1 MTKTIQQFKDEMFK
15 DNRINTNKYYLL
27 YIDILGMKSLIDSKD
42 SELYLNYI
50 NNVYRD
56 AIKGITGI
64 YEEINKIKIDVR
76 IFSDNLVVAI
86 KEGDDKLSSLE
97 AIKRTLI
104 VEIASFIQ
112 MLALKY
118 SLLVRGSI
126 TYGDFYIDE
135 NFLYGK
141 ALTRAYALESEVAI
155 YPRIIL
161 DDNIV
166 SLFVESMY
174 LSKFIKKDTDD
185 VRYINSFE
193 CYFNISKLYK
203 EDEIKHIRQILWTKL
218 PESNSCKI
226 NQKVHWLVN
235 RFNEFCSNFDMTSY
249 MLNIDSLPRFSEYF
263 KKAFNGVEQVCEHS

>member
-27 YIDILGMKSLIDSKD
+27 YIDILGMKSLIDSKE

-86 KEGDDKLSSLE
+86 KEDDDKLSSLE

-161 DDNIV
+161 DDNIA
-166 SLFVESMY
+166 SICNAILYGRTIFKSIR
-174 LSKFIKKDTDD
+174 KFIIYQVTVNMCALILSIIGPFIGIDTP
-185 VRYINSFE
+185 IT
-193 CYFNISKLYK
+193 I
-203 EDEIKHIRQILWTKL
+203 IQMLWL
-218 PESNSCKI
+218 NMKI
-226 NQKVHWLVN
+226 PLQPV
-235 RFNEFCSNFDMTSY
+235 
-249 MLNIDSLPRFSEYF
+249 
-263 KKAFNGVEQVCEHS
+263 